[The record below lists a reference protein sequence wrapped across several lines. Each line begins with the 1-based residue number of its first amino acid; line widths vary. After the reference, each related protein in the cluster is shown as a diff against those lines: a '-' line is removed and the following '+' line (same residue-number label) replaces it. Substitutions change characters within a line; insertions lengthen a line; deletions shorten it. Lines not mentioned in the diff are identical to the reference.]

1 MEKIA
6 SELLVERL
14 ADWGVLDRAASED
27 AILTADSGT
36 IATWAAR
43 HFDIR
48 GDRRFYLSAN
58 LASMAPALPYAIAAQ
73 WAHPDRQC
81 IAFVGDG
88 GMAMLMAEFDTACR
102 YGLPVKVV
110 VCNNASLGQI
120 LWEQMVLGVPEYGV
134 RFQQAMNFAPFAQ
147 SCGGLGIRVE
157 KAAEVKA
164 AVGEALGHPGP
175 ALVDVL
181 VNPDEPP
188 MPGKVSYKQ
197 AKGFAQAFLRGQPR
211 KATMAST
218 LFRDKLDQLKG

>member
-36 IATWAAR
+36 MATWAAR

-102 YGLPVKVV
+102 SRWSSATTPPWG
-110 VCNNASLGQI
+110 
-120 LWEQMVLGVPEYGV
+120 
-134 RFQQAMNFAPFAQ
+134 R
-147 SCGGLGIRVE
+147 SCGSRWC
-157 KAAEVKA
+157 
-164 AVGEALGHPGP
+164 
-175 ALVDVL
+175 
-181 VNPDEPP
+181 
-188 MPGKVSYKQ
+188 S
-197 AKGFAQAFLRGQPR
+197 
-211 KATMAST
+211 ASPST
-218 LFRDKLDQLKG
+218 ACASSRR